1 MISFDQ
7 TKQRWRVDIN
17 KQIKGKRYRQ
27 AKYLPGSATED
38 DARAADAQMERALI
52 HNMKAPVSDEWDTYV
67 DGLLAGGSQG
77 WLDQAMAKC
86 RYRATKRKH
95 HCSIDREFIADR
107 LRLTRGRC
115 ELTGLR
121 FSTDRD
127 DEANR
132 PFAHSI
138 DRIDSNKGYTRGNI
152 RIVCAGINVAMMH
165 WGEALFAKMAVGY
178 VFHQYGFIAEMNQGN
193 LSQKPPTH
201 DFGNQP

>member
-1 MISFDQ
+1 MISFDP
-7 TKQRWRVDIN
+7 KKNRWRIDIN

-27 AKYLPGSATED
+27 AKIMPASATED
-38 DARAADAQMERALI
+38 DARAMAAQMERAII
-52 HNMKAPVSDEWDTYV
+52 HSMKVPVSDEWDTYV
-67 DGLLAGGSQG
+67 DGLLAEKS
-77 WLDQAMAKC
+77 WLDEALAKC

-121 FSTDRD
+121 FSTDR
-127 DEANR
+127 ENVAGR

-138 DRIDSNKGYTRGNI
+138 DRIDSSKGYTRGNI

-165 WGEALFAKMAVGY
+165 WGEPLFAKLAVGY
-178 VFHQYGFIAEMNQGN
+178 VFHQYGFIADMQRGN
-193 LSQKPPTH
+193 SSQMAPTINS
-201 DFGNQP
+201 GERP